1 MYARRKLAPLTG
13 RSCEMSASEILQYL
27 KTRGQCLD
35 SEISIA
41 MGVPLSEV
49 LTSLDDLAARKEV
62 SLCSVTRFDD
72 SKPIHST
79 MVRASGFLPPVAPGR
94 KPSAKR

>member
-1 MYARRKLAPLTG
+1 
-13 RSCEMSASEILQYL
+13 MSASEILQYL

-62 SLCSVTRFDD
+62 SLCCVTRFDD
-72 SKPIHST
+72 S
-79 MVRASGFLPPVAPGR
+79 
-94 KPSAKR
+94 